1 MKKIFMAVILA
12 PVILFAQS
20 RELTLNESLEIGM
33 KNSKDLKISYSKLM
47 SASAQVTSA
56 TSQLLPQLGFSAS
69 YMRLSNVPPFEVSFP
84 PIVTKPIV
92 ISPTILDNYN
102 LKVNLQQP
110 LFTGFRLT
118 SLRSAAKSNYEAV
131 NSDYQNEMNETAFK
145 IQNAFWNYYKAQ
157 LNDSVIAENLNQIKQ
172 HLDDT
177 KNFLANG
184 QATKNDYLKLE
195 VQYSSTQLQR
205 IEADNNLDIAR
216 MAFNQAINLP
226 LEEQTQIKVEAPDVK
241 IVDYKIDDLQ
251 NEAKNERN
259 ELKAIQYRVEASND
273 NLRAS
278 NSAWFPSIYLVGDYY
293 YNKPNSRYFPA
304 VDEFKNTWD
313 LGVSL
318 SWTIWNWGY
327 TSSQSTIAEQ
337 NKIQAE
343 TSLSQLKDA
352 VEIEVYQNYLTF
364 RRAYDKVNVSKLGVE
379 QANENYRITQ
389 EKYNTQTAS
398 STDLIDSETALLQAE
413 TNYNNS
419 LVDYEVAKVRLEKST
434 GKKIY

>member
-1 MKKIFMAVILA
+1 MKKFIVAVILA
-12 PVILFAQS
+12 PVILFAQT
-20 RELTLNESLEIGM
+20 RELTLSESIETGL
-33 KNSKDLKISYSKLM
+33 KNSKDLKISYSKLL
-47 SASAQVTSA
+47 SASAQVTAA

-69 YMRLSNVPPFEVSFP
+69 YTRLSNVPPFQVSLPIFP
-84 PIVTKPIV
+84 QPIV
-92 ISPTILDNYN
+92 ISKTILSNYN
-102 LKVNLQQP
+102 LKVNMQQP
-110 LFTGFRLT
+110 LFTGFRLS

-195 VQYSSTQLQR
+195 VQYSSTQLQK
-205 IEADNNLDIAR
+205 IEADNSLDIAR

-226 LEEQTQIKVEAPDVK
+226 LEEQTQIKVEAPEIK
-241 IVDYKIDDLQ
+241 IVDYKIEDLQ
-251 NEAKNERN
+251 NEAKDGRN
-259 ELKAIQYRVEASND
+259 ELKALEYRVDASSENLHASN
-273 NLRAS
+273 A
-278 NSAWFPSIYLVGDYY
+278 AWFPSIYLVGDYY
-293 YNKPNSRYFPA
+293 YNKPNSRFQPA
-304 VDEFKNTWD
+304 VDEFKDTWD
-313 LGVSL
+313 LGVTL

-327 TSSQSTIAEQ
+327 NSSQTTVAEQ
-337 NKIQAE
+337 NKIQTE

-364 RRAYDKVNVSKLGVE
+364 KRAYDKVNVSKLGVE
-379 QANENYRITQ
+379 QSQENYRMTQ
-389 EKYNTQTAS
+389 EKYNTQTSS
-398 STDLIDSETALLQAE
+398 STDLIDSEVALLQAE

-419 LVDYEVAKVRLEKST
+419 LVDYEVAKVRLEKSV